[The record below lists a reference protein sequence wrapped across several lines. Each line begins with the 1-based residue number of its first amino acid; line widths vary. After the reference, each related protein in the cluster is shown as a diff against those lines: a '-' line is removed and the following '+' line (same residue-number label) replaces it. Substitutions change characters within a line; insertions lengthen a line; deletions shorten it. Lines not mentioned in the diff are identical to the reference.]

1 MVLSRMWVTLE
12 TVIVARAVALR
23 TLSWY
28 FEIPTS
34 ISGNFGAVL
43 RASFSTTKVGDA
55 VKHVF
60 KIGFFRNMLI
70 IFVELSNIC
79 LNGLGDEG
87 DGSEQF
93 LCFCEYHRGAHTGI
107 QFPD

>member
-12 TVIVARAVALR
+12 RVIVARAVAQR

-43 RASFSTTKVGDA
+43 RASFSTIKVVGA
-55 VKHVF
+55 VKR
-60 KIGFFRNMLI
+60 I
-70 IFVELSNIC
+70 
-79 LNGLGDEG
+79 
-87 DGSEQF
+87 
-93 LCFCEYHRGAHTGI
+93 
-107 QFPD
+107 